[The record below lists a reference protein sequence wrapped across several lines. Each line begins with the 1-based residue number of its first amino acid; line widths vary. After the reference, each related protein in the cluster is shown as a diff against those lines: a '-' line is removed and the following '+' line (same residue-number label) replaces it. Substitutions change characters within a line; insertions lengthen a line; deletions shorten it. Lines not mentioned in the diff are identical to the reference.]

1 VTKCRLWRLI
11 KFFELEVAHHFQL
24 QAIMTGRTK
33 WGVSTSSKLEVAHLL
48 GTSQKQHSGKA
59 HRGHQRRQ
67 KTNTAARGSS
77 GINNSLIC

>member
-11 KFFELEVAHHFQL
+11 KFFELEVAHRFQL

-48 GTSQKQHSGKA
+48 GTSQKHSTAGKPTEGISGVRKLTLQPGA
-59 HRGHQRRQ
+59 AAAA
-67 KTNTAARGSS
+67 TTA
-77 GINNSLIC
+77 